1 MQTYAE
7 IAPLRAK
14 LAERRTQKERIGL
27 VPTMGAL
34 HDGHRALLTRSL
46 RDNDHTVCSIYVNP
60 TQFNNPDDL
69 LRYPR
74 TLEEDTALLRE
85 LGCDSL
91 FCPTDT
97 VMYPGG
103 LTDGVRIDFGLL
115 ERALEGAHRPGH
127 FSGVGAAVSKL
138 FHVVQP
144 DRAYF
149 GQKDL
154 QQFAVVQKLVQDL
167 LIPVQLVRV
176 PIVRSP
182 EGLALS
188 SRNRLLSAVQQQAAL
203 RLYQALAIAQTALLR
218 NASVTEAQQAAINHV
233 TESPEIRLEYLE
245 IVDVATFTPVTERTL
260 QQQVTICVAAYV
272 GEVRLID
279 NVLLGMK

>member
-7 IAPLRAK
+7 IAPLRTK
-14 LAERRTQKERIGL
+14 LAERRAQKERIGL

-34 HDGHRALLTRSL
+34 HGGHRALLTRSL

-69 LRYPR
+69 LHYPR
-74 TLEEDTALLRE
+74 TLEEDTVLLRE

-91 FCPTDT
+91 FCPTDA

-103 LTDGVRIDFGLL
+103 LTDGVRMDFGSL
-115 ERALEGAHRPGH
+115 ERVLEGIHRPGH
-127 FSGVGAAVSKL
+127 FGGVGAAVSKL

-154 QQFAVVQKLVQDL
+154 QQFAVIHKLVREL
-167 LIPVQLVRV
+167 LFPVQLIRV
-176 PIVRSP
+176 PSVRSA

-188 SRNRLLSAVQQQAAL
+188 SRNRLLSVEQQQTARHLYRAL
-203 RLYQALAIAQTALLR
+203 TIARTAL
-218 NASVTEAQQAAINHV
+218 VDGEPVVQAQRTAVNHLAEV
-233 TESPEIRLEYLE
+233 PEIRLEYLE
-245 IVDVATFTPVTERTL
+245 IVDADTFAPVADLAQPRPVA
-260 QQQVTICVAAYV
+260 ICVAAYV
-272 GEVRLID
+272 GAVRLID
-279 NVLLGMK
+279 NVLLDLK

>member
-1 MQTYAE
+1 MQIYTE
-7 IAPLRAK
+7 TAPLRAK
-14 LAERRTQKERIGL
+14 LAERRAQKERIGL

-34 HDGHRALLTRSL
+34 HDGHRALLSRSL

-69 LRYPR
+69 ERYPR
-74 TLEEDTALLRE
+74 PLEEDAALLRE

-91 FCPTDT
+91 FCPTDA
-97 VMYPGG
+97 VMYPSG
-103 LTDGVRIDFGLL
+103 LADTVRVHVGAL
-115 ERALEGAHRPGH
+115 EHRLEGAHRPGH
-127 FSGVGAAVSKL
+127 FSGVGAVVSKL

-154 QQFAVVQKLVQDL
+154 QQFAVVRQLVQDL
-167 LIPVQLVRV
+167 LFPIRLVRV
-176 PIVRSP
+176 DSVRTP

-188 SRNRLLSAVQQQAAL
+188 SRNRLLLSEQQQVAL
-203 RLYQALAIAQTALLR
+203 HLYQALVLARTALQEGATADYARQTAVTHIAQA
-218 NASVTEAQQAAINHV
+218 
-233 TESPEIRLEYLE
+233 PELRLEYLE
-245 IVDVATFTPVTERTL
+245 VVDAHTFAPVAESPLRRPTAV
-260 QQQVTICVAAYV
+260 CVAAYV

-279 NVLLGMK
+279 NVLIE

>member
-1 MQTYAE
+1 MQTYPE

-14 LAERRTQKERIGL
+14 LAERRAQKERIGL

-34 HDGHRALLTRSL
+34 HDGHRALLARSL

-74 TLEEDTALLRE
+74 TLEEDTALLRA

-91 FCPTDT
+91 FCPTDA
-97 VMYPGG
+97 VMYPSG
-103 LTDGVRIDFGLL
+103 LADTVRINFGSL
-115 ERALEGAHRPGH
+115 ERVLEGAHRPGH
-127 FSGVGAAVSKL
+127 FSGVGAVVSKL

-154 QQFAVVQKLVQDL
+154 QQFAIVRQLVQDL
-167 LIPVQLVRV
+167 LFAVQLVRV
-176 PIVRSP
+176 PSVRSP

-188 SRNRLLSAVQQQAAL
+188 SRNRLLSAEQRQIAL
-203 RLYQALAIAQTALLR
+203 RLYQSLALARTALLDG
-218 NASVTEAQQAAINHV
+218 ASVANTRHTAIDYV
-233 TESPEIRLEYLE
+233 TKASEIRLDYLE
-245 IVDVATFTPVTERTL
+245 IVDADTFVPATGPEKHRQL
-260 QQQVTICVAAYV
+260 AICIAAYV

-279 NVLLGMK
+279 NVLVG

>member
-14 LAERRTQKERIGL
+14 LAERRAQKERIGL

-69 LRYPR
+69 LHYPR

-91 FCPTDT
+91 FCPTDA

-103 LTDGVRIDFGLL
+103 LTDGVRIDFGSL
-115 ERALEGAHRPGH
+115 ERVLEGAHRPGH
-127 FSGVGAAVSKL
+127 FGGVGAAVSKL

-154 QQFAVVQKLVQDL
+154 QQFAVVHKLVRDL
-167 LIPVQLVRV
+167 LFPLQLVRV

-188 SRNRLLSAVQQQAAL
+188 SRNRLLSAEQQQVAL
-203 RLYQALAIAQTALLR
+203 RLYQALTMARTALLNGITVAQVQQR
-218 NASVTEAQQAAINHV
+218 ATDHVAEASG
-233 TESPEIRLEYLE
+233 IRLEYLE
-245 IVDVATFTPVTERTL
+245 IVDANTFVPVVDLAPPRQVAV
-260 QQQVTICVAAYV
+260 CVAAYV

-279 NVLLGMK
+279 NVLIG

>member
-1 MQTYAE
+1 MQIYAE

-14 LAERRTQKERIGL
+14 LAERRAQKERIGL

-46 RDNDHTVCSIYVNP
+46 RDNDYTVCSIYVNP

-69 LRYPR
+69 LHYPR
-74 TLEEDTALLRE
+74 MLEEDTALLRA
-85 LGCDSL
+85 LGCDSV
-91 FCPTDT
+91 FCPSDA
-97 VMYPGG
+97 VMYPSG
-103 LTDGVRIDFGLL
+103 LANPVRINFGAM
-115 ERALEGAHRPGH
+115 EQVLEGAHRPGH

-154 QQFAVVQKLVQDL
+154 QQFAIVRQLVQDL
-167 LIPVQLVRV
+167 LFPLQLVRV
-176 PIVRSP
+176 PSVRSP
-182 EGLALS
+182 KGLALS
-188 SRNRLLSAVQQQAAL
+188 SRNRLLSAQQQQTAL
-203 RLYQALAIAQTALLR
+203 RLYQSLTLARTALLGS
-218 NASVTEAQQAAINHV
+218 ASVANAQQMALDHLAEAA
-233 TESPEIRLEYLE
+233 EIRLEYLE
-245 IVDVATFTPVTERTL
+245 IVDADTFTPVADLAQHRP
-260 QQQVTICVAAYV
+260 VAICVAAYV

-279 NVLLGMK
+279 NVLLDTK

>member
-7 IAPLRAK
+7 IAPLRAR
-14 LAERRTQKERIGL
+14 LTERRAQKERIGL

-34 HDGHRALLTRSL
+34 HDGHRALIERSL

-60 TQFNNPDDL
+60 TQFNNPNDL

-91 FCPTDT
+91 FCPTDA
-97 VMYPGG
+97 VMYPKG
-103 LTDGVRIDFGLL
+103 LTDGVRIDFGSL
-115 ERALEGAHRPGH
+115 EWMLEGAYRPGH
-127 FSGVGAAVSKL
+127 FGGVGAAVSKL

-154 QQFAVVQKLVQDL
+154 QQFAIIRKLVSDL
-167 LIPVQLVRV
+167 LFPVQLVQV
-176 PIVRSP
+176 PSVRTP

-188 SRNRLLSAVQQQAAL
+188 SRNRLLSAEQQQVAS
-203 RLYQALAIAQTALLR
+203 RLYQALSLARTALLNDGSVA
-218 NASVTEAQQAAINHV
+218 NARQTAVGHIQEDS
-233 TESPEIRLEYLE
+233 EIRLEYLE
-245 IVDVATFTPVTERTL
+245 MVDADTFTLVATLTQAR
-260 QQQVTICVAAYV
+260 QVAICVAAYV
-272 GEVRLID
+272 GAVRLID
-279 NVLLGMK
+279 NVLVE

>member
-1 MQTYAE
+1 MQIYAE

-14 LAERRTQKERIGL
+14 LAERRAQKERIGL

-34 HDGHRALLTRSL
+34 HDGHRALITRSL

-74 TLEEDTALLRE
+74 PLEEDVALLRA
-85 LGCDSL
+85 LGCDSV
-91 FCPTDT
+91 FCPTDA
-97 VMYPGG
+97 VMYPSG
-103 LTDGVRIDFGLL
+103 LADTVRVNFG
-115 ERALEGAHRPGH
+115 ALEQVMEGTHRPGH

-154 QQFAVVQKLVQDL
+154 QQFAIVHKLVQDL
-167 LIPVQLVRV
+167 LFPLQLVRV
-176 PIVRSP
+176 PSVRTP

-188 SRNRLLSAVQQQAAL
+188 SRNRLLSAEQQQVAL
-203 RLYQALAIAQTALLR
+203 GLYQALTLARTALLQG
-218 NASVTEAQQAAINHV
+218 ASVDNAQQKA
-233 TESPEIRLEYLE
+233 TEHIAKAPEIRLDYLE
-245 IVDVATFTPVTERTL
+245 IVNADTFGPVADLTQPQPVA
-260 QQQVTICVAAYV
+260 ICVAAYV

-279 NVLLGMK
+279 NVLVG